1 MAAIKQHRF
10 TWYQNHQGQL
20 RTELYSGIQDAI
32 NAYDVNA
39 QSVGRRYILPSS
51 FTGGPCYMMQ
61 HYQNGIT
68 IFRTMGPPI
77 FFVTFTCNPK
87 WLEITNE
94 LLLGQRSEDRPV
106 LITRVFKIKLR
117 QLLEDFKE
125 KQILGGVIA
134 EKFVE

>member
-51 FTGGPCYMMQ
+51 FTGGPYYMMQ
-61 HYQNGIT
+61 HYQDAIA
-68 IFRTMGPPI
+68 ICRAMGPP
-77 FFVTFTCNPK
+77 
-87 WLEITNE
+87 
-94 LLLGQRSEDRPV
+94 
-106 LITRVFKIKLR
+106 
-117 QLLEDFKE
+117 DFS
-125 KQILGGVIA
+125 
-134 EKFVE
+134 